1 MMVDDLKKVYEKLND
16 HISKKLFMA
25 RLEYFVSGTQNVS
38 PCLIMN
44 IEA

>member
-25 RLEYFVSGTQNVS
+25 RLEYFVSGDA
-38 PCLIMN
+38 MF
-44 IEA
+44 IE